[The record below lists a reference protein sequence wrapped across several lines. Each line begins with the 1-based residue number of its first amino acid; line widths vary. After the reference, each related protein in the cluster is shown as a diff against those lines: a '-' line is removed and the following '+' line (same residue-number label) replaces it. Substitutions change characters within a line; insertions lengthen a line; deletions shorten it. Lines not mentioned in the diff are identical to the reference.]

1 MLTIVLS
8 TGPAAAAPTIAQQI
22 VAERLAACC
31 NIVPQVESYYW
42 WEGKVTH
49 DAEALMIFKT
59 PTERVPELTR
69 RLQEVHPYSVPEILA
84 LEVASGLEAYL
95 AWACAEARPR
105 VGGAEA

>member
-8 TGPAAAAPTIAQQI
+8 TGPADAAPDIAKQI
-22 VAERLAACC
+22 VTERLAACC
-31 NIVPQVESYYW
+31 NIVPKVESYYW
-42 WEGKVTH
+42 WEGQVTH
-49 DAEALMIFKT
+49 DAESLLIFKT

-95 AWACAEARPR
+95 SWACAEARPQ
-105 VGGAEA
+105 GGAQA